1 MAQMND
7 NYSQLAA
14 DSRAAAAEQ
23 VLDNVREKH
32 LTAAA
37 SWDRLAHANAKMMKL
52 RAERLSV
59 EAALTRSAAAAAL
72 VGPHPETSDEC

>member
-1 MAQMND
+1 MVHMND

-23 VLDNVREKH
+23 VLENVRQKH

-37 SWDRLAHANAKMMKL
+37 SWERLAHANDKMKKL
-52 RAERLSV
+52 RAERLNV
-59 EAALTRSAAAAAL
+59 EAALSRSDAAAALTRSA
-72 VGPHPETSDEC
+72 GEMSDEC

>member
-1 MAQMND
+1 MAHMND

-23 VLDNVREKH
+23 VLENVRQKH

-37 SWDRLAHANAKMMKL
+37 SWERLAHANAKMMKL
-52 RAERLSV
+52 RAERLNV
-59 EAALTRSAAAAAL
+59 EAALSRSAAAAAL
-72 VGPHPETSDEC
+72 LGPHPETSDEC

>member
-23 VLDNVREKH
+23 LLDNVREKH